1 MRNLSSM
8 MITTQTLLPLYSE
21 SVASVNSLS
30 PDVVSKPSLVFLHG
44 LLGSTADWQKI
55 VSHLSSDYQC
65 ICIDLPGHGGSQAV
79 TANDFQHVQQLIIA
93 TLAQYQLEH
102 IVLVGYSLGA
112 RIAMNIAS
120 EPAINWPYSIDG
132 LLLESGN
139 PGLNSSAEQLQRGL
153 HDLGWVTRFS
163 EAPLAQVLPDWYQQ
177 GVFASLT
184 DRQKTA
190 LIATRSQI
198 QANRN
203 GFNGGLQ
210 ISKMLA
216 ATSLS
221 KQGYLLP
228 QLQNAEFP
236 VCMVCGE
243 LDPKFVQLT
252 QASQLDHHVVANA
265 GHNVHADQ
273 PLVFTE
279 LVRGLVSDSLASN
292 KLVSRT
298 SQQSAA

>member
-8 MITTQTLLPLYSE
+8 IIKTQTLLPLYSE
-21 SVASVNSLS
+21 SVESASSLS
-30 PDVVSKPSLVFLHG
+30 QGAVAKPSLVFLHG
-44 LLGSTADWQKI
+44 LLGSTQDWQQI
-55 VSHLSSDYQC
+55 VSHLSPDYQC
-65 ICIDLPGHGGSQAV
+65 ICIDLPGHAGSQAV

-93 TLAQYQLEH
+93 TLAQYELEH
-102 IVLVGYSLGA
+102 IVFVGYSLGA
-112 RIAMNIAS
+112 RIAMHIAS
-120 EPAINWPYSIDG
+120 EPAANWPYSIDG
-132 LLLESGN
+132 MLLESGN

-163 EAPLAQVLPDWYQQ
+163 EAPLSQVLPDWYQQ

-184 DRQKTA
+184 NTQKTA
-190 LIATRSQI
+190 LIATRSHI
-198 QANRN
+198 QADYN
-203 GFNGGLQ
+203 GFNGGKQ

-228 QLQNAEFP
+228 QLQDTAFP

-252 QASQLDHHVVANA
+252 QASQLDHHVVADA

-273 PLVFTE
+273 PIVFSA
-279 LVRGLVSDSLASN
+279 LVRGLVSDSIKN
-292 KLVSRT
+292 KAA
-298 SQQSAA
+298 QQSAA

>member
-1 MRNLSSM
+1 MRNLSNM
-8 MITTQTLLPLYSE
+8 IITTQTQLPLYSE
-21 SVASVNSLS
+21 SVQSANSLS
-30 PDVVSKPSLVFLHG
+30 QGAVAKPSLVFLHG

-65 ICIDLPGHGGSQAV
+65 ICIDLPGHAESQAV

-93 TLAQYQLEH
+93 TLAQYELEH
-102 IVLVGYSLGA
+102 IVFVGYSLGA
-112 RIAMNIAS
+112 RIAMTIAS
-120 EPAINWPYSIDG
+120 EPAANWPYTIDG
-132 LLLESGN
+132 MLLESGN

-163 EAPLAQVLPDWYQQ
+163 EAPLTQVLPDWYQQ

-184 DRQKTA
+184 KTEKTA
-190 LIATRSQI
+190 LIATRSHI
-198 QANRN
+198 QADYN
-203 GFNGGLQ
+203 GFNGGKQ

-228 QLQNAEFP
+228 QLQAAEFP
-236 VCMVCGE
+236 ISMVCGE

-252 QASQLDHHVVANA
+252 QASQLEYHVVADA

-273 PLVFTE
+273 PIVFSA
-279 LVRGLVSDSLASN
+279 LVRGLVSDSLKN
-292 KLVSRT
+292 KAA
-298 SQQSAA
+298 QQSAA